1 MRQNRVRLSVA
12 VLLLF
17 TLETNASAQVFRCVG
32 HSARSGTEI
41 TLDIVMPQ
49 NFDSYLEILDRQT
62 EGLKSVSHNMVG
74 EGIIEVKKLSSK
86 PERFSFVV
94 TRRPSAE
101 NLLYGFY
108 IDGDIP
114 VVVNIDT
121 WKKEKPFFLYDPLF
135 YPGSVVSGTCK

>member
-1 MRQNRVRLSVA
+1 
-12 VLLLF
+12 
-17 TLETNASAQVFRCVG
+17 
-32 HSARSGTEI
+32 
-41 TLDIVMPQ
+41 MPQ